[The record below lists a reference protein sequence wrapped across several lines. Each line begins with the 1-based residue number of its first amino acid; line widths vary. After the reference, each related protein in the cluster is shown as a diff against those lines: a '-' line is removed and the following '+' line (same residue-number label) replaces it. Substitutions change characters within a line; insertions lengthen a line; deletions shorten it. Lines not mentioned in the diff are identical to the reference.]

1 MSAHRLAVPLLIV
14 LILSG
19 CDDSERLIDE
29 NKQLR
34 AELHAR
40 QSELSELEVRL
51 QTDIEARRTD
61 AAVAAGCDFLAPI
74 CPSSITAAGRDAL
87 AQGYSPGSKGLFWI
101 IAFVKTALVGCLIG
115 VALGTFRYALYKN
128 RLAVIH
134 AEAERLRNEI
144 TAAQKRIKDATKP
157 LTHINA
163 AVSKAEAR
171 LTRYEELQFEALA
184 DLKDLC
190 EEVEQA
196 RAELGQVLAEIERIK
211 AVKAALG
218 AF

>member
-1 MSAHRLAVPLLIV
+1 MSAHRLVAPLLIV
-14 LILSG
+14 LVLSG
-19 CDDSERLIDE
+19 CDDSERLIAE
-29 NKQLR
+29 NRQLR

-51 QTDIEARRTD
+51 QTGIEARRTD
-61 AAVAAGCDFLAPI
+61 AAVAAGCDFLVPI

-101 IAFVKTALVGCLIG
+101 IVFVKTLLVGCAIG
-115 VALGTFRYALYKN
+115 AVLGALWCTLHKN
-128 RLAVIH
+128 RLKVIH
-134 AEAERLRNEI
+134 AEAKRVRNEI
-144 TAAQKRIKDATKP
+144 TATQRRIKDSTKP
-157 LTHINA
+157 LTRINA
-163 AVSKAEAR
+163 AVSEAEAR

-190 EEVEQA
+190 EEIEQA
-196 RAELGQVLAEIERIK
+196 RAERGRVLAEIERIK